1 MNLISILI
9 ALMVETLYKPVS
21 DYRRYDWL
29 LDASSKIYQKLSPQS
44 WRDGPMGLI
53 LIVALPCFAVWLIAA
68 MLAGVAGLFSFIFG
82 LLVLIYCLG
91 PKDLLDDV
99 KKFTDALQADDLD
112 AAQHYASEILGREV
126 SGDKVSL
133 AEQVK
138 DGIPVTANSR
148 VLGILF
154 WFMLMGPVGAV
165 LFRYTC
171 LLYHQAGWS
180 SDFFRVLERLHEI
193 MIWPSARLS
202 VVGFALTGSFVDTV
216 SNWES
221 SSDFWQRD
229 SEELLSVSGAGA
241 VRHELDESTEEGQ
254 PDIAGVQS
262 VLALMKRTLI
272 VWLAILALL
281 TLTGWVL

>member
-9 ALMVETLYKPVS
+9 ALAVETLYKPVS

-29 LDASSKIYQKLSPQS
+29 LDASAKVYHGLSNQH
-44 WRDGPMGLI
+44 WRDGPVGLI
-53 LIVALPCFAVWLIAA
+53 LMVSLVCFSVWLIAA
-68 MLAGVAGLFSFIFG
+68 MLAGVAGLFGFLFG

-99 KKFTDALQADDLD
+99 NKFTDALRADDIE
-112 AAQHYASEILGREV
+112 AARHYAGEILGSEAE
-126 SGDKVSL
+126 GDAASL

-138 DGIPVTANSR
+138 EHIPVTANSR

-171 LLYHQAGWS
+171 LLHHEGSWS
-180 SDFFRVLERLHEI
+180 QGFSRVLERLHEI

-202 VVGFALTGSFVDTV
+202 VIGFALTGNFVDTV
-216 SNWES
+216 SNWQA
-221 SSDFWQRD
+221 SSDFWQRN
-229 SEELLSVSGAGA
+229 SEELLSVSGTGA
-241 VRHELDESTEEGQ
+241 VRHEQDDVTEDGQ
-254 PDIAGVQS
+254 ADVEGVQN
-262 VLALMKRTLI
+262 VMALMKRTLL
-272 VWLAILALL
+272 VWLAMLALL
-281 TLTGWVL
+281 TLTGWVM